1 MASLDLSCPLM
12 VVKGDGSL
20 LHVDYARTRPV
31 ETILSGPAASLAGAA
46 FLAEKKAAL
55 VADIG
60 GTTTDIARLQQGVA
74 LLSHEGA
81 HIGGWRTM
89 VEAAHIRTRGLG
101 GDSEIRADNRAMT
114 PSLLLGAKTGNTAYA
129 CWQPKIQKLKNSWQ
143 CSWNSL
149 LPSRMMV
156 AL

>member
-1 MASLDLSCPLM
+1 M

-60 GTTTDIARLQQGVA
+60 GTTTDIARLQQGVD
-74 LLSHEGA
+74 LLSHEGE
-81 HIGGWRTM
+81 HVGISSITS
-89 VEAAHIRTRGLG
+89 T
-101 GDSEIRADNRAMT
+101 
-114 PSLLLGAKTGNTAYA
+114 LLENL
-129 CWQPKIQKLKNSWQ
+129 
-143 CSWNSL
+143 
-149 LPSRMMV
+149 
-156 AL
+156 